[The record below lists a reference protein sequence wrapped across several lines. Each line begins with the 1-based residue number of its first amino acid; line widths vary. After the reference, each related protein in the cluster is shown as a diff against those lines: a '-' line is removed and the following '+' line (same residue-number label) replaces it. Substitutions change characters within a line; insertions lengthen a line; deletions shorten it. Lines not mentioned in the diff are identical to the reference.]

1 MQWLELSF
9 QDRSPAWIAR
19 LEALWTATVQADHS
33 ALPRHTVQ
41 DLAAGVV
48 QVLRTVAHLT
58 VALDD
63 TGAPVGVLGVSGHSL
78 ELFFLPPDQQGTGL
92 GSRLFQHAM
101 AKHYLAQITVWEANT
116 RALGFFL
123 RRSYRIHHRTPADP
137 QGYPFPTLYLTLF
150 LLLRN
155 PAACVLYNTGCR
167 AIFSPAP
174 GVHLHIQYSSVLD
187 CVLPQDPLQLESR
200 FLQHPAGGVV
210 LCEGFRKDS
219 QQVCPGKDPLE
230 PPPGTA
236 QVPIP

>member
-116 RALGFFL
+116 RAVSYTHL
-123 RRSYRIHHRTPADP
+123 RAHET
-137 QGYPFPTLYLTLF
+137 
-150 LLLRN
+150 
-155 PAACVLYNTGCR
+155 
-167 AIFSPAP
+167 
-174 GVHLHIQYSSVLD
+174 
-187 CVLPQDPLQLESR
+187 
-200 FLQHPAGGVV
+200 
-210 LCEGFRKDS
+210 
-219 QQVCPGKDPLE
+219 
-230 PPPGTA
+230 
-236 QVPIP
+236 

>member
-41 DLAAGVV
+41 DLVAGVV

-123 RRSYRIHHRTPADP
+123 RRSYRVHHRTPADP
-137 QGYPFPTLYLTLF
+137 QGYPFPTLYLTLT
-150 LLLRN
+150 
-155 PAACVLYNTGCR
+155 CY
-167 AIFSPAP
+167 
-174 GVHLHIQYSSVLD
+174 
-187 CVLPQDPLQLESR
+187 
-200 FLQHPAGGVV
+200 
-210 LCEGFRKDS
+210 
-219 QQVCPGKDPLE
+219 
-230 PPPGTA
+230 
-236 QVPIP
+236 

>member
-101 AKHYLAQITVWEANT
+101 AKHYLWEWSQPAKLT
-116 RALGFFL
+116 PEGLVKSAGIERVPCL
-123 RRSYRIHHRTPADP
+123 R
-137 QGYPFPTLYLTLF
+137 
-150 LLLRN
+150 
-155 PAACVLYNTGCR
+155 
-167 AIFSPAP
+167 
-174 GVHLHIQYSSVLD
+174 
-187 CVLPQDPLQLESR
+187 
-200 FLQHPAGGVV
+200 
-210 LCEGFRKDS
+210 
-219 QQVCPGKDPLE
+219 
-230 PPPGTA
+230 
-236 QVPIP
+236 

>member
-19 LEALWTATVQADHS
+19 LETLWTATVQADHS

-78 ELFFLPPDQQGTGL
+78 ELFFLPPNQQGKGL

-101 AKHYLAQITVWEANT
+101 AKHYLDQITV
-116 RALGFFL
+116 
-123 RRSYRIHHRTPADP
+123 
-137 QGYPFPTLYLTLF
+137 
-150 LLLRN
+150 
-155 PAACVLYNTGCR
+155 
-167 AIFSPAP
+167 
-174 GVHLHIQYSSVLD
+174 
-187 CVLPQDPLQLESR
+187 
-200 FLQHPAGGVV
+200 
-210 LCEGFRKDS
+210 
-219 QQVCPGKDPLE
+219 
-230 PPPGTA
+230 
-236 QVPIP
+236 

>member
-19 LEALWTATVQADHS
+19 LETLWTATVQADHS

-58 VALDD
+58 V
-63 TGAPVGVLGVSGHSL
+63 GVLGVSGHSL
-78 ELFFLPPDQQGTGL
+78 ELFFLPPNQQGKGL

-123 RRSYRIHHRTPADP
+123 RRSYRVHHRTPADP
-137 QGYPFPTLYLTLF
+137 QGHPFPTLYLTLS
-150 LLLRN
+150 
-155 PAACVLYNTGCR
+155 CY
-167 AIFSPAP
+167 
-174 GVHLHIQYSSVLD
+174 
-187 CVLPQDPLQLESR
+187 
-200 FLQHPAGGVV
+200 
-210 LCEGFRKDS
+210 
-219 QQVCPGKDPLE
+219 
-230 PPPGTA
+230 
-236 QVPIP
+236 

>member
-78 ELFFLPPDQQGTGL
+78 ELFFLPPNQQGKGL

-123 RRSYRIHHRTPADP
+123 RRSKKETARTGFSAL
-137 QGYPFPTLYLTLF
+137 FPF
-150 LLLRN
+150 LLIL
-155 PAACVLYNTGCR
+155 
-167 AIFSPAP
+167 
-174 GVHLHIQYSSVLD
+174 
-187 CVLPQDPLQLESR
+187 
-200 FLQHPAGGVV
+200 
-210 LCEGFRKDS
+210 
-219 QQVCPGKDPLE
+219 
-230 PPPGTA
+230 
-236 QVPIP
+236 

>member
-48 QVLRTVAHLT
+48 QVLRTVA
-58 VALDD
+58 
-63 TGAPVGVLGVSGHSL
+63 VLGVSGHSL

-137 QGYPFPTLYLTLF
+137 QGYPFPTLYLTLS
-150 LLLRN
+150 
-155 PAACVLYNTGCR
+155 CY
-167 AIFSPAP
+167 
-174 GVHLHIQYSSVLD
+174 
-187 CVLPQDPLQLESR
+187 
-200 FLQHPAGGVV
+200 
-210 LCEGFRKDS
+210 
-219 QQVCPGKDPLE
+219 
-230 PPPGTA
+230 
-236 QVPIP
+236 

>member
-41 DLAAGVV
+41 DLA
-48 QVLRTVAHLT
+48 LRTVAHLT

-78 ELFFLPPDQQGTGL
+78 ELFFLPPNQQGKGL

-123 RRSYRIHHRTPADP
+123 RRSYRVHHRTPADP
-137 QGYPFPTLYLTLF
+137 QGHPFPTLYLTLS
-150 LLLRN
+150 
-155 PAACVLYNTGCR
+155 CY
-167 AIFSPAP
+167 
-174 GVHLHIQYSSVLD
+174 
-187 CVLPQDPLQLESR
+187 
-200 FLQHPAGGVV
+200 
-210 LCEGFRKDS
+210 
-219 QQVCPGKDPLE
+219 
-230 PPPGTA
+230 
-236 QVPIP
+236 

>member
-78 ELFFLPPDQQGTGL
+78 ELFF
-92 GSRLFQHAM
+92 S
-101 AKHYLAQITVWEANT
+101 
-116 RALGFFL
+116 
-123 RRSYRIHHRTPADP
+123 
-137 QGYPFPTLYLTLF
+137 
-150 LLLRN
+150 
-155 PAACVLYNTGCR
+155 
-167 AIFSPAP
+167 SP
-174 GVHLHIQYSSVLD
+174 
-187 CVLPQDPLQLESR
+187 
-200 FLQHPAGGVV
+200 
-210 LCEGFRKDS
+210 
-219 QQVCPGKDPLE
+219 
-230 PPPGTA
+230 
-236 QVPIP
+236 

>member
-63 TGAPVGVLGVSGHSL
+63 TGAPVGVLGVRGHSL
-78 ELFFLPPDQQGTGL
+78 ELFFLPPNQQGKGL

-123 RRSYRIHHRTPADP
+123 RRSYRVHHRTPADP
-137 QGYPFPTLYLTLF
+137 QGHPFPTLYLTLS
-150 LLLRN
+150 
-155 PAACVLYNTGCR
+155 CY
-167 AIFSPAP
+167 
-174 GVHLHIQYSSVLD
+174 
-187 CVLPQDPLQLESR
+187 
-200 FLQHPAGGVV
+200 
-210 LCEGFRKDS
+210 
-219 QQVCPGKDPLE
+219 
-230 PPPGTA
+230 
-236 QVPIP
+236 

>member
-123 RRSYRIHHRTPADP
+123 RRSKKETARTGFSAPLIPRGTPSPPYTSPSPAIEK
-137 QGYPFPTLYLTLF
+137 
-150 LLLRN
+150 
-155 PAACVLYNTGCR
+155 PAACVLYNTGCGS
-167 AIFSPAP
+167 FSPRHRAY
-174 GVHLHIQYSSVLD
+174 IFISSTRPSLTAF
-187 CVLPQDPLQLESR
+187 CRKTPSSWNPAFSSTRQEAWFSAKGSAKIRSR
-200 FLQHPAGGVV
+200 SVRAKTH
-210 LCEGFRKDS
+210 
-219 QQVCPGKDPLE
+219 
-230 PPPGTA
+230 
-236 QVPIP
+236 